1 MNRQRLK
8 SSDVT
13 ADAKTHNNRA
23 IAPAGRKRDPLHA
36 DPQAREE
43 PEPAGA
49 VGRERFGFLGP
60 LTLGRF
66 LGVREI
72 ERFLQSRAEWILAA
86 LKRYEKRRE
95 AAPLPTQFTNGE
107 TLQVFGEAT
116 PIRVAQGSKI
126 CGAYV
131 EKTLF
136 LTVKDPDDQAQRRR
150 AAEQWAAAYLSDRVK
165 SLCEKAERDF
175 SRYRIPRPAVRF
187 RRMTSRWGSCNTR
200 TAVLTF
206 NNALISAP
214 LPAVEYVVYH
224 EFAHLLYPNH
234 SPDFYAQVAVFLPDW
249 KARRALLRNIPC
261 RFF

>member
-1 MNRQRLK
+1 MPKSTTTERLRLPDG
-8 SSDVT
+8 SEIPYT
-13 ADAKTHNNRA
+13 LT
-23 IAPAGRKRDPLHA
+23 RKRVKNLNLRVRSDGSVSVSAAPRV
-36 DPQAREE
+36 P
-43 PEPAGA
+43 
-49 VGRERFGFLGP
+49 
-60 LTLGRF
+60 
-66 LGVREI
+66 VREI

-95 AAPLPTQFTNGE
+95 AAPLPTRFADGE

-116 PIRVAQGSKI
+116 PIRVARGNKI